1 MAHEKTQG
9 QMPDEGDGQFGAAAT
24 QGKLAPQGKE
34 SFDGLQRDLEVEVVN
49 HLRLQNAQLMEELD
63 RLRALVSQK
72 GSNSSWSE
80 LGGVSACA
88 GIPPEG
94 EHSGF
99 RHEGYQTPRSAQQF
113 EKGKREIRF
122 TPNGT
127 RIPDG
132 SPPKEDNS
140 VSCQGPEPPPV
151 RPAVP
156 PFPQSFLPDERMEKF
171 LDGYER
177 IEVIPKVLKSE
188 RIWGTWSRNVNS

>member
-1 MAHEKTQG
+1 M
-9 QMPDEGDGQFGAAAT
+9 
-24 QGKLAPQGKE
+24 
-34 SFDGLQRDLEVEVVN
+34 
-49 HLRLQNAQLMEELD
+49 
-63 RLRALVSQK
+63 
-72 GSNSSWSE
+72 
-80 LGGVSACA
+80 SACA
-88 GIPPEG
+88 GIPPEV
-94 EHSGF
+94 EHSGL
-99 RHEGYQTPRSAQQF
+99 RHEGYLTPRSAQQF

-171 LDGYER
+171 LDGYEKV
-177 IEVIPKVLKSE
+177 EVIPKVLKSE
-188 RIWGTWSRNVNS
+188 RIWEPGREMSTHEARAFWLEREVASLKGSLEKLSDGNQFST